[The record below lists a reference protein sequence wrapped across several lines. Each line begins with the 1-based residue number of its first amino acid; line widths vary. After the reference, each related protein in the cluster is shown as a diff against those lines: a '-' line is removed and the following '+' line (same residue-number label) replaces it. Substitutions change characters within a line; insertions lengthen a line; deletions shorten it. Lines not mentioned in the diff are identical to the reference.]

1 MLRKLPLCLAL
12 LTPVAAHAEGVSVE
26 TAVGFES
33 RYVFRGVQ
41 YAETSFQPAI
51 TLGYNGFY
59 VGAWLNLPVGDDGG
73 ISAAL
78 GGEELDL
85 FAGYSGSFTDIVS
98 YDIGVTYYTF
108 PEAMS
113 GFGDLYEEDGDGMG
127 SNTVEAYFGVSADV
141 PLSPS
146 IYVYHDFNFD
156 TTTVEGSLSYSF
168 PLADKTSLDIGGAV
182 GYVAD
187 DAPDDDYLYGS
198 VTADIVYAV
207 TDKASISA
215 GGRFGGS
222 DLPGGSIIDESL
234 GFAFQS
240 SGFWWGVSFSST
252 F

>member
-1 MLRKLPLCLAL
+1 MFRKLLIL
-12 LTPVAAHAEGVSVE
+12 LTLSAPLAAHAEEISVD
-26 TAVGFES
+26 TTVGFES

-59 VGAWLNLPVGDDGG
+59 VGAWLNLPVGDDDG

-85 FAGYSGSFTDIVS
+85 FAGYSAPVS
-98 YDIGVTYYTF
+98 EGVTFDIGVTYYTF

-113 GFGDLYEEDGDGMG
+113 GFGDLYEEDGDGLG
-127 SNTVEAYFGVSADV
+127 SNTIEAFFGLSFDI

-146 IYVYHDFNFD
+146 VYVYRDFNFD

-168 PLADKTSLDIGGAV
+168 PLAEKTSLDLAGAV
-182 GYVAD
+182 GYVFD
-187 DAPDDDYLYGS
+187 DDPVDYLYGS
-198 VTADIVYAV
+198 VSADIVYAYS
-207 TDKASISA
+207 DKTSIAA
-215 GGRFGGS
+215 GGRYGGS
-222 DLPGGSIIDESL
+222 DLPGGMIIDESL
-234 GFAFQS
+234 GYAFQS
-240 SGFWWGVSFSST
+240 AGFWWGLSFNAT